1 MIEGI
6 DVLNKTE
13 LMASPLRGLIFL
25 VVGCL
30 LLIIGIVL
38 LANGFNYNCGP
49 MFVFGLFACDI
60 SACLIISALV
70 NTNKIPTGRYRYEVT
85 IDDSVSFLDL
95 QEKYDVIEQNG
106 KIWTLE
112 DKEVKKE

>member
-13 LMASPLRGLIFL
+13 IMRNPSYIGLL
-25 VVGCL
+25 
-30 LLIIGIVL
+30 
-38 LANGFNYNCGP
+38 
-49 MFVFGLFACDI
+49 FGLFVILFIIGTGILFYGAYEESI
-60 SACLIISALV
+60 VPLIIAIVMIVLSIVALFQACSKQG
-70 NTNKIPTGRYRYEVT
+70 TEHTGRYRYEVT
-85 IDDSVSFLDL
+85 IDDSVSFVDL
-95 QEKYDVIEQNG
+95 QKKYDVIEQNG

>member
-6 DVLNKTE
+6 DILNKTE
-13 LMASPLRGLIFL
+13 IMTSPSWGLIFV
-25 VVGCL
+25 VVGG
-30 LLIIGIVL
+30 LLIVIGLVL
-38 LANGFNYNCGP
+38 LANGANDGCGP
-49 MFVFGLFACDI
+49 MFVFGLFACVL

>member
-13 LMASPLRGLIFL
+13 LMTSPLWGLIFL

-38 LANGFNYNCGP
+38 LANGSNYNCGP
-49 MFVFGLFACDI
+49 MFIFGFFACVI
-60 SACLIISALV
+60 SVCLIIPALG
-70 NTNKIPTGRYRYEVT
+70 NTNTAPTGRYCYEVT

>member
-6 DVLNKTE
+6 DILNKTE
-13 LMASPLRGLIFL
+13 LMTSPLWGLIFL

-30 LLIIGIVL
+30 LLVIGFVL
-38 LANGFNYNCGP
+38 VVNGSNYNCGP
-49 MFVFGLFACDI
+49 MFIFGFFACAI
-60 SACLIISALV
+60 SVCLIIPALL
-70 NTNKIPTGRYRYEVT
+70 NTNTVPTGRYRYEVT
-85 IDDSVSFLDL
+85 IDDSVSFVDL
-95 QEKYDVIEQNG
+95 QKKYDVTEQNG

>member
-13 LMASPLRGLIFL
+13 LMTSPLWGLIFV
-25 VVGCL
+25 VVGG
-30 LLIIGIVL
+30 LLIVIGFVL
-38 LANGFNYNCGP
+38 LANGAIDGCEP
-49 MFVFGLFACDI
+49 MFVFGLFACVI

-70 NTNKIPTGRYRYEVT
+70 KANTIQTGRYRYEVT

>member
-6 DVLNKTE
+6 DILNKTE
-13 LMASPLRGLIFL
+13 IMNSPSWGLIFV
-25 VVGCL
+25 VVGD
-30 LLIIGIVL
+30 LLIVIGLVL
-38 LANGFNYNCGP
+38 LANGANDGCGP
-49 MFVFGLFACDI
+49 MFVFGLFACVI

-70 NTNKIPTGRYRYEVT
+70 NTNTIPTGCYRYEVT

-112 DKEVKKE
+112 DKEVKE